1 VRRLGGLL
9 GALLLLAGCSGQG
22 SAPVP
27 HPVRWTKIDLHSTDR
42 VLVRGAFA
50 CGDDLVVVG
59 ATADAAGDTR
69 PAAWRVRALRAT
81 PVPLDPHGDPYAREE
96 ILTAG
101 ACRPDGRMSLFGS
114 KSGGAHGLPRSSA
127 WHERPDGTMVATR
140 NPFEVFGGPNVGS
153 YGPMA
158 ADDRGW
164 LMVGTRTTGGAVWT
178 SRDGGRYRLREG
190 AFGPDSHVL
199 DVRRIDGG
207 WVAAG
212 FDVVDGELSPRV
224 WTSPDARHWTGRSLA
239 SGPGGLNEA
248 GRLAQEGDGSLTV
261 AGFDA
266 DRLTVWDRTG
276 EGWRRE
282 PALPAGLARLEP
294 DGGQP
299 AYVTGA
305 VAGSDGL
312 VVTFSDGTHFRAVRR
327 SSAGTWLSEPLP
339 EQVAVS
345 GDTLV
350 AVTPY
355 AEGTALLLDDGR
367 EGRIYLERPAA

>member
-1 VRRLGGLL
+1 VATLV
-9 GALLLLAGCSGQG
+9 LLAGCSGQDSHEG
-22 SAPVP
+22 P
-27 HPVRWTKIDLHSTDR
+27 HRWSFRSIDLPASGR
-42 VLVRGAFA
+42 VLVRAAFE
-50 CGDDLVVVG
+50 CGDDLVVLG
-59 ATADAAGDTR
+59 ATADSAGDTR
-69 PAAWRVRALRAT
+69 PAAWRVTRERARRLT
-81 PVPLDPHGDPYAREE
+81 LDPHGDPYAREE

-114 KSGGAHGLPRSSA
+114 KSGGAHGMPRSAA
-127 WHERPDGTMVATR
+127 WRERPDGSMVATR

-153 YGPMA
+153 YGPMR
-158 ADDRGW
+158 ADDSAW
-164 LMVGTRTTGGAVWT
+164 VLVGTRTTGGAVWT
-178 SRDGGRYRLREG
+178 SRDGGRYRLSEG

-199 DVRRIDGG
+199 DVRRVGEA

-212 FDVVDGELSPRV
+212 FVVEDGRLRPQV
-224 WTSPDARHWTGRSLA
+224 WTSPDGQHWTGQSLA

-248 GRLAQEGDGSLTV
+248 GRLAQEADGSLTV

-266 DRLTVWDRTG
+266 GRLTVWDRTV

-282 PALPAGLARLEP
+282 PLPSDLARLEA

-327 SSAGTWLSEPLP
+327 SPAGSWLRQPLP

-355 AEGTALLLDDGR
+355 AEGTALLVDDGR
-367 EGRIYLERPAA
+367 EGRVYLERPAA